1 MNLWQ
6 AGGWILRGGGGGR
19 GQDGCA
25 GRAYFKELFV
35 LRFFVFC
42 SVLACFFLPDR
53 CIMLPSGHFWECLW
67 SSRGAFP
74 LPCLPKKT
82 KTKKTQS
89 KKKKKSHPATPS
101 INTQFGFSHPS
112 PHVDRSPIPITTAGP
127 TNSSTPLLT
136 DARLD
141 HMSWFY
147 KWNVRWRNLPR
158 RYRTRGA
165 TGMQKESSAS
175 GNIQRKKKK
184 TMEDQGESWQ
194 SFVFILL
201 PKLSKE
207 TTLLKKRK
215 YRHWIKAP
223 FIIEVCF

>member
-1 MNLWQ
+1 MSLIFQ
-6 AGGWILRGGGGGR
+6 R
-19 GQDGCA
+19 
-25 GRAYFKELFV
+25 
-35 LRFFVFC
+35 
-42 SVLACFFLPDR
+42 SLPTP
-53 CIMLPSGHFWECLW
+53 L
-67 SSRGAFP
+67 SSQKNKN
-74 LPCLPKKT
+74 KKNT
-82 KTKKTQS
+82 VKK
-89 KKKKKSHPATPS
+89 KIKKKSHPPTPS

-112 PHVDRSPIPITTAGP
+112 PHAARSPIPITTAGP

-147 KWNVRWRNLPR
+147 KRNVRWRNLPR

-175 GNIQRKKKK
+175 RNIQTKKKK

-201 PKLSKE
+201 PKLCKE